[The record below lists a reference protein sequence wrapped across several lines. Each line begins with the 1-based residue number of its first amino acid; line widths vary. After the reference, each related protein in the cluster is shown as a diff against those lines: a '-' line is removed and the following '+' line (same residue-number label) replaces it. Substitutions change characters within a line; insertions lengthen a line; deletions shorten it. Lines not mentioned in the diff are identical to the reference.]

1 MEKRTTGYIANAAG
15 GTLVSGDAGGMVC
28 RVSTD
33 SREAGPGDLFI
44 ALKGDR
50 FDAHCFLETVG
61 RKGVAAVMVEP
72 GHRDEVSACAM
83 IEVED
88 TRIAMGRLAGAYRAD
103 FELPVIAVAGSNG
116 KTTTKELIAAQ
127 LRMLGPAHWSE
138 ASHNNDVGVPLT
150 LLKLDSTHRAF
161 VQEIGTNHPGEM
173 RPLIAMTRPSHGV
186 IASIGREHLEH
197 FGDIAGVV
205 EEQSSLPEM
214 LPADGVLFLPGDDPK
229 ANELAGRTRARVIRV
244 GFTEGNDWRLR
255 DVRMLGEGMRF
266 SVTGPH
272 GDLEGLEIPLI
283 GRHQVCNATIA
294 LAVGAE
300 LGLTGEQGRRALIE
314 CPQPKQ
320 RLQLWSE
327 GGIRVLDDS
336 YNANA
341 DSMTAGLRT
350 LAEMPCS
357 GRRIAVLGDMGELG
371 SHSDSAHSEIG
382 TLAGEL
388 GIDML
393 FAVGSMA
400 YRYGGAARAAG
411 LRVVCEFDEADSATE
426 SLGRTLRPGDVLL
439 IKASRAA
446 ALERISALLR
456 GKLSPNERRKE
467 VHESGEAIK
476 KQTRTHHVGC

>member
-1 MEKRTTGYIANAAG
+1 VEKRTTGYIANAAG

-88 TRIAMGRLAGAYRAD
+88 TRNAMGRL
-103 FELPVIAVAGSNG
+103 
-116 KTTTKELIAAQ
+116 
-127 LRMLGPAHWSE
+127 AHWSE